1 MWVWEA
7 VQCFKN
13 VPINHTTGV
22 QGRGCEHKK
31 LHLRNWKPPNRSQKL
46 ASDACHAP
54 NRSLIPPPAQ
64 LDPQVGPKSV
74 IICKWTLPNGP
85 QWFKMRAKGSIF
97 SPIFLNIR
105 FTCSLTCALLQ
116 TVLNRSKCLL
126 RIPNLSPQ
134 LINVN

>member
-7 VQCFKN
+7 VQCLKN

-54 NRSLIPPPAQ
+54 NRSQIVLPAQ
-64 LDPQVGPKSV
+64 LDPQIGPKSV
-74 IICKWTLPNGP
+74 ILCKWTLPNGP
-85 QWFKMRAKGSIF
+85 QWFKMRAEGSFFF
-97 SPIFLNIR
+97 SEISQHYIHLLTHVCLPANGPQSFKLLPI
-105 FTCSLTCALLQ
+105 
-116 TVLNRSKCLL
+116 
-126 RIPNLSPQ
+126 LSPQ
-134 LINVN
+134 LINVNFTC